1 MQILQLTVPQ
11 SFSPTGGALRDETK
25 TASGVACSGL
35 SVSGEDAEKEEK
47 KKKDA
52 KKVGGA
58 GKRKGFNFVFAL
70 SQFSGPD
77 YLGAWNRLLGGR
89 LCKQGLR
96 YCLPQLLFKAAS
108 RQFHFAW
115 NDVTYR
121 GKRPRPKMQYIFYNL
136 YQGELCLVSITTPLI
151 RV

>member
-1 MQILQLTVPQ
+1 MQLLQLKVLQ

-35 SVSGEDAEKEEK
+35 SDSGEEAK
-47 KKKDA
+47 KKKRRE
-52 KKVGGA
+52 K
-58 GKRKGFNFVFAL
+58 
-70 SQFSGPD
+70 S
-77 YLGAWNRLLGGR
+77 W
-89 LCKQGLR
+89 QGLR

-108 RQFHFAW
+108 CQFHFAW

-136 YQGELCLVSITTPLI
+136 YQGEFCLVSITTPLI